1 MDNKRLYCQKDGGIL
16 ELKNINNSYKDYTID
31 YLNDIIIQ
39 SYIDKDKV
47 DNIIIVFTQ
56 FINDMFNPQYIKCE
70 NIIYKTKNINMDY
83 EDVNRKKSFTN
94 MRLCYKEEM
103 NSCANVTNYMLVFCS
118 NDMKSSNVKKEINN
132 ILDRKQREEEYQKL
146 NLSINNI
153 SESIKYFSMFN
164 DPNSLE
170 FIKLFNEFVEEN
182 KDELKNIK
190 NSNGNIDQET
200 PTYISGE

>member
-1 MDNKRLYCQKDGGIL
+1 MDDKRLYCQKDGGIL

-56 FINDMFNPQYIKCE
+56 FINDMFNPQCIKCE

-83 EDVNRKKSFTN
+83 ENVNRQKSFKN

-103 NSCANVTNYMLVFCS
+103 NSYANVTNYMLVFCS
-118 NDMKSSNVKKEINN
+118 NDMKSSNVKKELNN
-132 ILDRKQREEEYQKL
+132 ILNRRQSEIENNRLISSLSEIYYNKDLKNLELIKYKIQELKDEVYKMSKQ
-146 NLSINNI
+146 INN
-153 SESIKYFSMFN
+153 
-164 DPNSLE
+164 
-170 FIKLFNEFVEEN
+170 
-182 KDELKNIK
+182 
-190 NSNGNIDQET
+190 
-200 PTYISGE
+200 

>member
-1 MDNKRLYCQKDGGIL
+1 MDDKRLYCQKDGGIL

-56 FINDMFNPQYIKCE
+56 FINDMFNPQCIKCE

-83 EDVNRKKSFTN
+83 ENVNRQKSFKN

-103 NSCANVTNYMLVFCS
+103 NSCANITNYMLVFCS
-118 NDMKSSNVKKEINN
+118 NDMKSSNVKKELNN
-132 ILDRKQREEEYQKL
+132 ILNRRQSEIENNRLISSLSEIYYNKDLKNLELIKYKIQELKDEVYKMSKQ
-146 NLSINNI
+146 INN
-153 SESIKYFSMFN
+153 
-164 DPNSLE
+164 
-170 FIKLFNEFVEEN
+170 
-182 KDELKNIK
+182 
-190 NSNGNIDQET
+190 
-200 PTYISGE
+200 